1 MRKYELMYIARP
13 ELDEESLKNNREKV
27 QSVITQSGGEI
38 LETQDMGKRRL
49 AYPIKKLR
57 EGIYT
62 VIQFRSKPDTVKE
75 LERNLRLDDN
85 VIRHMVINIDE
96 Q

>member
-1 MRKYELMYIARP
+1 M
-13 ELDEESLKNNREKV
+13 
-27 QSVITQSGGEI
+27 

-57 EGIYT
+57 EGVYT
-62 VIQFRSKPDTVKE
+62 VVQFKSETDTVKE

-96 Q
+96 R

>member
-1 MRKYELMYIARP
+1 MYITRP
-13 ELDEESLKNNREKV
+13 DLDEESLKNNREKV
-27 QSVITQSGGEI
+27 QSVITQNGGEI

-57 EGIYT
+57 EGVYT
-62 VIQFRSKPDTVKE
+62 VVQFKSETDTVKE

-96 Q
+96 R

>member
-13 ELDEESLKNNREKV
+13 ELDEESLKKNREKF
-27 QSVITQSGGEI
+27 QSVITQNGGEI

-62 VIQFRSKPDTVKE
+62 VIQFQSGTDTVKE
-75 LERNLRLDDN
+75 LERSLRIDDN

-96 Q
+96 R